1 MIWRSPWLQ
10 IHDTCHKCTVK
21 MKTPVIPSGDRHRR
35 CWLYCGLLPTFSIAG
50 HAKFHFV
57 VNASISVLS
66 VPSKFTRTPEF
77 YPCAQVKKKKVLHM
91 SMKDQKWVLET
102 VECSPQVIL
111 LLSGACGCFWDGQ
124 GRLTRLRPDSE
135 PAN

>member
-77 YPCAQVKKKKVLHM
+77 YPCAQVKKKSAAYVNERSEMGIGNCRVQSPGNIVVVRGL
-91 SMKDQKWVLET
+91 WVLLGWAGE
-102 VECSPQVIL
+102 VDK
-111 LLSGACGCFWDGQ
+111 AK
-124 GRLTRLRPDSE
+124 TRF
-135 PAN
+135 